1 MSTINVRMMREEDA
15 QAIKEI
21 GNQILHTRQRDY
33 WSIKAQSDRARC
45 PVPPYVAEADGRI
58 IGFIMGDANEG
69 EYGMP
74 GLIGWIDAIGVH
86 PEYQR
91 QGVARMLVET
101 MTAFMHKVGVNKV
114 YTLVNWRDA
123 EMLQFFDKLGFAPGD
138 MINLELKV

>member
-1 MSTINVRMMREEDA
+1 MGTINIRMMREEDA

-21 GNQILHTRQRDY
+21 GNQILRTRQRDY

-58 IGFIMGDANEG
+58 VGFITGDANEG
-69 EYGMP
+69 EYGMR
-74 GLIGWIDAIGVH
+74 GFIGWIDAIGVH
-86 PEYQR
+86 PDYQR
-91 QGVARMLVET
+91 QGVARMLVE
-101 MTAFMHKVGVNKV
+101 ALVVFMRKVGVNKV

-123 EMLQFFDKLGFAPGD
+123 EMLGFFDKLGFVPGD